1 MNKTSM
7 IRRSSNGSITIANND
22 ISNATTPISYTPN
35 SGGSDKVIISN
46 NLGVD
51 TIAATLTAAAT
62 VSLSNATPN

>member
-22 ISNATTPISYTPN
+22 INNVTTPVSYTPN
-35 SGGSDKVIISN
+35 YGGSDKVIISN

-51 TIAATLTAAAT
+51 TIEATLTAAAT